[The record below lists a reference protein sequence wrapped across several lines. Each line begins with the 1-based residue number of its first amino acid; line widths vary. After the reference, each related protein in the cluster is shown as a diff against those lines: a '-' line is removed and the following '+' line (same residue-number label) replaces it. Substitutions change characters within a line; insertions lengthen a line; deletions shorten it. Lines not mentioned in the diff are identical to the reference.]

1 MNKMTIKTVLVMI
14 LSVSLFGAC
23 QTNQKKEQNMEAP
36 VKEANAPDRK
46 EIPFIVA
53 DRYFV
58 NNTVKSIDNPKITTK
73 EEFDSLFGMATAMG
87 TNGLPTEIDF
97 TKQYVIAVVKPETD
111 YSTTLVPV
119 SLQKNEKGEIVFSYK
134 ISKGEKQTYQIRPCL
149 IVIVNKEATG
159 DVVLK
164 EVE

>member
-23 QTNQKKEQNMEAP
+23 QTNQKKEQNIEAP
-36 VKEANAPDRK
+36 VKEINTPDRK
-46 EIPFIVA
+46 EIHFIVA

-73 EEFDSLFGMATAMG
+73 KEFDNLFGMATAMG

-97 TKQYVIAVVKPETD
+97 TKQYVIAVIQPETD
-111 YSTTLVPV
+111 IDTRLTPV
-119 SLQKNEKGEIVFSYK
+119 SLQYNNKNEIVFSYK

>member
-1 MNKMTIKTVLVMI
+1 MNKMTIKTVSVMI

-23 QTNQKKEQNMEAP
+23 QTNQKKEQNIEAP
-36 VKEANAPDRK
+36 VKEINTPDRK
-46 EIPFIVA
+46 EIHFIVA

-73 EEFDSLFGMATAMG
+73 KEFDNLFGMATAMG

-97 TKQYVIAVVKPETD
+97 TKQYVIAVIQPETD
-111 YSTTLVPV
+111 IDTRLTPV
-119 SLQKNEKGEIVFSYK
+119 SLQYNNKNEIVFSYK